1 MNVIVKVVIKFE
13 MTFCF
18 EHMESELSDM
28 LLMSLPNI
36 DVLKSRSRLLHTILD
51 GYDNTTENPL
61 INIDWH
67 VRQFYKELPHFSIS
81 NLINMNKDFIRQLGN
96 RETTISDFVYCYSF
110 DALIVMINYY
120 QCSVL
125 EIQLILLVKDD
136 YDILFST
143 IDHSKWT
150 ELMINSKSIRDF
162 NDKL

>member
-1 MNVIVKVVIKFE
+1 
-13 MTFCF
+13 
-18 EHMESELSDM
+18 MESELSDM
-28 LLMSLPNI
+28 LLISLPNI
-36 DVLKSRSRLLHTILD
+36 DVLKSRSRLLHKILD

-67 VRQFYKELPHFSIS
+67 VSQFCKELPHFSIS
-81 NLINMNKDFIRQLGN
+81 NLINMNKDFIRHLGDKK
-96 RETTISDFVYCYSF
+96 TTISDFVYCYSF

-143 IDHSKWT
+143 IDHLMWT
-150 ELMINSKSIRDF
+150 DLMINSKSIRDF
-162 NDKL
+162 DDKL